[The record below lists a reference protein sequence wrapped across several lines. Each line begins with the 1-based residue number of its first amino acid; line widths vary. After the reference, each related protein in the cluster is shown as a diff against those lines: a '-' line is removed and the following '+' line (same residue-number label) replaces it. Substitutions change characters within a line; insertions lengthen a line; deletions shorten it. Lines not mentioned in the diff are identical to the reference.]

1 MPHTLNIG
9 IRKGVQRHA
18 LHLLAKRLL
27 EQNQTNHTHLLI
39 KRRKDGKVRFKSVF
53 STKEMQSE
61 TVESLA
67 VKIASLL
74 KGRKFI
80 HLVAKPNLSM
90 HKPFDEISFMNQ

>member
-1 MPHTLNIG
+1 MPHVLNIG

-90 HKPFDEISFMNQ
+90 HKPFDENSFMNQ